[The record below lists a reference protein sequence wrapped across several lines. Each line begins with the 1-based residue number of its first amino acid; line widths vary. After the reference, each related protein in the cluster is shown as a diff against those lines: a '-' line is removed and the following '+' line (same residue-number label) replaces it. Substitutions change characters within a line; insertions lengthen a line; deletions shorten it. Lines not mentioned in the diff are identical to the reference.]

1 MGEDVVQI
9 IGAGILP
16 FSIDPECNRMYF
28 WLGQERY
35 NARWSRGSCMW
46 GCFGGKANPGESAE
60 DIAAREFVEETAGMM
75 KYFAADNI
83 PRSNYFDISQ
93 SLRQDKY
100 LLRLEF
106 NAISKTNARVQYVLF
121 FKQVPWD
128 PGASRRFAR
137 CLHIMR
143 NLPAVVSDPVKRL
156 WLLLHPGVHARPLI
170 HEKKKT
176 SRRID
181 GKSNS
186 ENDDMAEHVSMCAA
200 PCNPPCR
207 PLCAQMQRLD
217 VGSEV
222 NAGPLVVDKDYFEKQ
237 ALGLWSLPQVFRA
250 SRYGGVLTTR
260 NGVVERC
267 RPAFIKHLT
276 GVLAELETYF
286 PSVTTED

>member
-1 MGEDVVQI
+1 MSDEVQI

-46 GCFGGKANPGESAE
+46 SCFGGKANPGEGAE

-75 KYFAADNI
+75 KYFNTDTI
-83 PRSNYFDISQ
+83 PRSNYTDISQ

-106 NAISKTNARVQYVLF
+106 NAISKANAKVQYVLF

-137 CLHIMR
+137 CLQIMR
-143 NLPAVVSDPVKRL
+143 NLPAVVSDPVKRT
-156 WLLLHPGVHARPLI
+156 WLLLHPGIHARPLA
-170 HEKKKT
+170 HEKKKI

-186 ENDDMAEHVSMCAA
+186 DNDDMAEHVSMCAA

-207 PLCAQMQRLD
+207 VLCAQMQNIAAAAPP
-217 VGSEV
+217 VAE
-222 NAGPLVVDKDYFEKQ
+222 GPLVVDKDYFEKQ
-237 ALGLWSLPQVFRA
+237 ALSLWSLPQVFRA
-250 SRYGGVLTTR
+250 SRYGGVLSTR
-260 NGVVERC
+260 NGIVERC

-276 GVLAELETYF
+276 GILAELETHF
-286 PSVTTED
+286 PNFVSED

>member
-1 MGEDVVQI
+1 
-9 IGAGILP
+9 
-16 FSIDPECNRMYF
+16 
-28 WLGQERY
+28 
-35 NARWSRGSCMW
+35 
-46 GCFGGKANPGESAE
+46 
-60 DIAAREFVEETAGMM
+60 
-75 KYFAADNI
+75 
-83 PRSNYFDISQ
+83 
-93 SLRQDKY
+93 
-100 LLRLEF
+100 
-106 NAISKTNARVQYVLF
+106 
-121 FKQVPWD
+121 
-128 PGASRRFAR
+128 
-137 CLHIMR
+137 MR
-143 NLPAVVSDPVKRL
+143 NLPAVVSDPVKRS

-237 ALGLWSLPQVFRA
+237 ALGLWSLPQVLRA

-276 GVLAELETYF
+276 GVLAELETHF